1 VVEGIEYQDSRGFVN
16 YANTFYEGI
25 SSEMAKEYPEAP
37 KAIAAS
43 MSELTKPCSSALP
56 PATPVKTPEQV
67 SQLIKTIEL
76 NSSIDGK

>member
-1 VVEGIEYQDSRGFVN
+1 VVEKIEYQDSRGFVN
-16 YANTFYEGI
+16 YANTLYEGI
-25 SSEMAKEYPEAP
+25 SSKMAKEYPEAH

-43 MSELTKPCSSALP
+43 MSELTKPLSSGLP
-56 PATPVKTPEQV
+56 PATTVKTPEQV